1 MITLKIFIIVMIIF
15 IIIVIILT
23 TIIMIMIILIII
35 IIVGQIGAGRL
46 PPADQLPWLVS
57 EEDAPQQLLPLPD
70 SLPVDPEDDLKVR
83 ILGHNDPKC

>member
-1 MITLKIFIIVMIIF
+1 
-15 IIIVIILT
+15 
-23 TIIMIMIILIII
+23 MIILIII
-35 IIVGQIGAGRL
+35 IIDNFDYNNNNNNDNNNLGQIGAGRL

-83 ILGHNDPKC
+83 VLGHNDPKC